1 MIKVAINSSK
11 KALLGAAILSMAA
24 SMPAMA
30 QTSLENDVS
39 LSVSGSKDSQTVYQI
54 TLPDGSSDLTVK
66 TNGGSGDLSL
76 YVSAGSVPS
85 AGSFDCQSAKRK
97 NNETC
102 SFAGA
107 QSGTF
112 YVMLE
117 GVRGYAGANLTAS
130 YTEEVAP
137 PPPPPPPEPFSVSK
151 IAGIG
156 DSITMAFGADCS
168 GNVWLWDLACLLAGD
183 QPEHSW
189 FDGWSGNVNSVHDR
203 FKALDGNIT
212 GNKNAAE
219 SGAEMLGIG
228 NSNRNFFDQASVV
241 VSQSTV
247 ADHVEIIL
255 GGNDICNR
263 DCTSGRNCDNPLYT
277 ESEWRGA
284 VRSGM
289 DVLMSGMPEGGTVVL
304 GSVPKVQNL
313 RDAGIAKETGF
324 LAINCQSAWST
335 YDICRVVTADGRYN
349 GERLSKRYSSIGAA
363 QRLYNQVLREEA
375 EAYNSNSNGKNTRG
389 IEIVSEY
396 VDEST
401 PSAGTFNFTADN
413 INGADCFHPNVAT
426 HSTIADFMWA
436 ANPEK

>member
-1 MIKVAINSSK
+1 MTNTLTRMSQRLILGSAIFTIMAGST
-11 KALLGAAILSMAA
+11 AL
-24 SMPAMA
+24 A
-30 QTSLENDVS
+30 QTALDNDTPVS
-39 LSVSGSKDSQTVYQI
+39 ISGAKSSQTVYQI
-54 TLPDGSSDLTVK
+54 TLPDGASDLTVK

-76 YVSAGSVPS
+76 YVSADTVPTTSS
-85 AGSFDCQSAKRK
+85 ADCSSTKRK

-102 SFAGA
+102 SFSGA

-112 YVMLE
+112 YVMI
-117 GVRGYAGANLTAS
+117 AGERAYSSTLTAG
-130 YTEEVAP
+130 YTDVVAP
-137 PPPPPPPEPFSVSK
+137 PPPPPEPEPFNVAK

-189 FDGWSGNVNSVHDR
+189 FDGWSSNVESVHDK
-203 FKALDGNIT
+203 FKALDSEIA

-228 NSNRNFFDQASVV
+228 NSNRNFFDQANVV
-241 VSQSTV
+241 VSQAVV
-247 ADHVEIIL
+247 ADHVEILL

-263 DCTSGRNCDNPLYT
+263 DCTSSRNCNNPLYT

-284 VRSGM
+284 VRAGM
-289 DVLMSGMPEGGTVVL
+289 DVLMDGMPEGGTVVL

-313 RDAGIAKETGF
+313 RDAGINKETGF

-335 YDICRVVTADGRYN
+335 YDICRVVTAGDRYN
-349 GERLSKRYSSIGAA
+349 GERLSRRHSAIASA
-363 QRLYNQVLREEA
+363 QQIYNRVLREEA
-375 EAYNSNSNGKNTRG
+375 EAYNSNANGKNSRG
-389 IEIVSEY
+389 IEVVSEY

-401 PSAGTFNFTADN
+401 PTAGTFDFTADN